1 MDSTSMR
8 KPISSDQESLLGVLS
23 LDLFVFGRAD
33 PDLGQVFNKRKQ
45 KPQFEIISAISTY
58 LRYDLPT
65 PRGLPTRTGLSRMNG
80 TSGSGWRELL
90 ADDEEFSESLA
101 NEYIDHLAG
110 TIGYRIVGTEEMAES
125 LEYLHGTLLSL
136 KHQAERIGSNKRF
149 EIFNQ
154 VDDGAHLFEFMG
166 QKVWKKYF
174 QLSNIIVKLSDP
186 SIPSSQENAVLVNAH
201 LDSTLPSPG
210 AADDVAG
217 VAVMLEAIRIITQS
231 PNWPMRNGIVF
242 RESIQLIFLTGQK
255 NPYKMQATCS
265 LPSIP
270 LKICTRFS
278 FDSHTPNLT
287 LLIAWFF
294 LQCTRCD
301 QFVSIYLSIFHTV
314 FFWREACG
322 TAGQEILFQAT
333 STEVRQLVFSPLTL
347 AAASSTRLLFFTLVM
362 IVQMIEAYS
371 KVPRPFG
378 SVIASEVFHTG
389 LIASDTDFRQF
400 VQYGNLTGLDMAI
413 MQNSYLYHS
422 SQDIP
427 SKIEPGAVQHMGDN
441 TMALL
446 KHLTSSA
453 ADLTNIKPASDT
465 VFFSGL
471 GGMIF
476 IMYSK
481 TTALRV
487 YTSLFVAA
495 MTMVTRNVKPQHFSI
510 YMFGFLAAIGSL
522 LGFFMGSNVM
532 AFIISIVLEKPL
544 SWYRCESFPILLFGP
559 PSLAGGLAVQYLFSR
574 LADSS
579 NLLKKSG
586 DGHVLSHATLSGL
599 MALNGIVS
607 VVGAYLDIGTAY
619 LPAIGLVSM
628 LSSLI
633 INDLILAPISGKRAH
648 LHLPMYIAALVLPG
662 FLGVEGLL
670 AFLDL
675 FVPMTGRMGHEVQV
689 DFLIASLVSTI
700 GFNIVSI
707 SLPLAHRFSRRAL
720 GRFILGLLIF
730 SSLVGFWFTRAN
742 WKIFDSDH
750 PKRLPILH
758 MENLTNSSPGFD
770 LHIAALD
777 RAPGFEELVQQV
789 MDSLSLS
796 DQSPVLSAIN
806 DEIPDW
812 DIIYPVSQ
820 FLKSYQIPM
829 SLIKPGTLGTGE
841 GDEGEAGEN
850 EYVSPWTDKFK
861 ITSLSSKLDYI
872 NQRRTIVIAL
882 DHPGIIWTVI
892 AFTADVVEWDLPSVP
907 TRGKRRHHIK
917 EASGFGVDRWTL
929 NVTIAL
935 SEEEFQSAMENEQIV
950 KGQREAIGWDDGE
963 AQEFARR
970 GKLKI
975 EFSGIDQLGLYP
987 ARSKPKRLLA
997 HHPLPSSTLNSSPL
1011 GWIGNGNGGPALRLF
1026 DKLFPLLPDWVDP
1039 FLLSAI
1045 SNTDFI

>member
-1 MDSTSMR
+1 MKPPQKPNPQTSSF
-8 KPISSDQESLLGVLS
+8 ISLLVVL
-23 LDLFVFGRAD
+23 LTFL
-33 PDLGQVFNKRKQ
+33 L
-45 KPQFEIISAISTY
+45 ISAISTY

-65 PRGLPTRTGLSRMNG
+65 PKGLPKRTGLSRMNE
-80 TSGSGWRELL
+80 TSGSEWRELL

-125 LEYLHGTLLSL
+125 LEYLHGILLSL
-136 KHQAERIGSNKRF
+136 KHQAERVGSNKRF
-149 EIFNQ
+149 EIFTQ

-166 QKVWKKYF
+166 KKVWKKYF

-231 PNWPMRNGIVF
+231 PNWPMHNGIVF
-242 RESIQLIFLTGQK
+242 LFNGAEESLQDASHMFITK
-255 NPYKMQATCS
+255 H
-265 LPSIP
+265 P
-270 LKICTRFS
+270 LKDIVRAVI
-278 FDSHTPNLT
+278 NL
-287 LLIAWFF
+287 
-294 LQCTRCD
+294 
-301 QFVSIYLSIFHTV
+301 
-314 FFWREACG
+314 EACG

-333 STEVRQLVFSPLTL
+333 STE
-347 AAASSTRLLFFTLVM
+347 
-362 IVQMIEAYS
+362 MIEAYS

-422 SQDIP
+422 TQDIP
-427 SKIEPGAVQHMGDN
+427 SKIEPGAVQHMGEN

-453 ADLTNIKPASDT
+453 ADLTHIKPASNT

-487 YTSLFVAA
+487 YTSLSVAA
-495 MTMVTRNVKPQHFSI
+495 MTMVTRNVKSQHYSI
-510 YMFGFLAAIGSL
+510 YLFGFLAAIGSL
-522 LGFFMGSNVM
+522 LGFLIGSNVV

-559 PSLAGGLAVQYLFSR
+559 PSLAGGLAVQHLFSR
-574 LADSS
+574 LADST

-648 LHLPMYIAALVLPG
+648 LHLPMYIAGLVLPG

-675 FVPMTGRMGHEVQV
+675 FVPMTGRMGHEVHV
-689 DFLIASLVSTI
+689 DFLIASLVSTV

-720 GRFILGLLIF
+720 GHFILGLLMF
-730 SSLVGFWFTRAN
+730 SSLVGFWFTRAD
-742 WKIFDSDH
+742 WKVFDSDH

-777 RAPGFEELVQQV
+777 RAPGFEKLVQQV
-789 MDSLSLS
+789 MDSLSLA
-796 DQSPVLSAIN
+796 DHSPVLSAIN

-820 FLKSYQIPM
+820 FLKSYQIPL
-829 SLIKPGTLGTGE
+829 SLIKPGTLGTGD
-841 GDEGEAGEN
+841 GN

-872 NQRRTIVIAL
+872 NQRRTIVIAI

-935 SEEEFQSAMENEQIV
+935 SETEFESAMESEQIA
-950 KGQREAIGWDDGE
+950 KGQRAAIGLDDGA

-987 ARSKPKRLLA
+987 ARSKPKRLA
-997 HHPLPSSTLNSSPL
+997 HPPPSHSALNSSPL
-1011 GWIGNGNGGPALRLF
+1011 GWFGHGNGGPALRLF
-1026 DKLFPLLPDWVDP
+1026 DHLFPLLPDWVDP

-1045 SNTDFI
+1045 SNTGFV